1 MVKDYNRVV
10 EVQSKCRRQSLR
22 SLKFKEKKK
31 RKRIGL
37 KNNGIRFLRIRKR
50 QKRKKRRFWDQMIW
64 NLKRHLLVMI
74 SRKSHN
80 R

>member
-22 SLKFKEKKK
+22 SLKLKEKKK

-50 QKRKKRRFWDQMIW
+50 KRIKRKKRRFWEQMKW

-74 SRKSHN
+74 S
-80 R
+80 

>member
-22 SLKFKEKKK
+22 SLKLKEKKK

-50 QKRKKRRFWDQMIW
+50 KRQKRKKRRFWEQMIW

-74 SRKSHN
+74 S
-80 R
+80 

>member
-22 SLKFKEKKK
+22 SLKLKEKKK

-50 QKRKKRRFWDQMIW
+50 KRIKRKKRRFWEQMIW

-74 SRKSHN
+74 S
-80 R
+80 